1 MPPQATESVSLAPRG
16 REGQQLRSSLRSS
29 FVSGGGRRRSCT
41 AVGRGASLP
50 PTPLRGLRAR
60 ASPDQLGFFV
70 ERRLADVVLG
80 ACVPVGFFA
89 VPEDVAPVAL
99 APLAFALDPAFGL
112 GEALVLDALFVLFV
126 LFVLLVFVLGE
137 AFEVRVRR
145 LVFLS
150 PMGSTS
156 PTALIASP
164 ATSAT
169 VSTIRPAV
177 LPTVSA
183 VRPAVLPT
191 AFTTFG
197 GCAMAFW
204 ALPLRDPPRSADDR
218 SLASAMPNSVERSSS
233 GAAETIGD
241 YGVRAIFTEGVRKRR
256 KGAGYLTATVAIR
269 WDDADRRPNDLPRRP
284 PSNPTGRS
292 TTRGAT

>member
-1 MPPQATESVSLAPRG
+1 M
-16 REGQQLRSSLRSS
+16 
-29 FVSGGGRRRSCT
+29 
-41 AVGRGASLP
+41 
-50 PTPLRGLRAR
+50 
-60 ASPDQLGFFV
+60 DQLGFFV

-80 ACVPVGFFA
+80 AFVPVGFFA

-99 APLAFALDPAFGL
+99 APLAF
-112 GEALVLDALFVLFV
+112 VLDAGFVLEAGFVLDPGLPLDALFV

-156 PTALIASP
+156 PTALIAPP

-169 VSTIRPAV
+169 VSAIRPAV

-218 SLASAMPNSVERSSS
+218 SLASAMPNSVQWPRLGRGRNHRRLWRSR
-233 GAAETIGD
+233 
-241 YGVRAIFTEGVRKRR
+241 Y
-256 KGAGYLTATVAIR
+256 IR
-269 WDDADRRPNDLPRRP
+269 
-284 PSNPTGRS
+284 
-292 TTRGAT
+292 